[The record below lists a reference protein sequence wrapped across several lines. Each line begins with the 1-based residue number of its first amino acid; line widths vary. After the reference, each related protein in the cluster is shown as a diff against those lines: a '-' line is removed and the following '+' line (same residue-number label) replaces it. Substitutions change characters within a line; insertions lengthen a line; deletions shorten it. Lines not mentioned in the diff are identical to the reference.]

1 MPEEGP
7 VNAVRI
13 ETTIRTD
20 GELHLT
26 RLPCRQGDR
35 VEAVVLIL
43 QAADGPTSANR
54 GAPESARAGAPP
66 PALEE
71 RFRALAEQWRHERG
85 PTSSTT
91 QLALC
96 PSYQRII
103 GLGEA
108 VVPFLLRELERQPD
122 HWFWALK
129 AITGADPVPASGRG
143 KLREMA
149 EAWLAWGREQG
160 YSW

>member
-1 MPEEGP
+1 M
-7 VNAVRI
+7 NAVRI
-13 ETTIRTD
+13 ETTILTD

-43 QAADGPTSANR
+43 EDGQAGESNAVQENVRAAPPT
-54 GAPESARAGAPP
+54 PGAPP
-66 PALEE
+66 PSLEE
-71 RFRALAEQWRHERG
+71 VFRALAQQWRQERG

-91 QLALC
+91 QLAMC

-103 GLGEA
+103 GLGAA
-108 VVPFLLRELERQPD
+108 VVPLLLRELERQPD

-129 AITGADPVPASGRG
+129 AITGADPVPAASRG